1 LSCADFPLALALTR
15 CHTPLRVCRV
25 RRQELGN
32 LPLTL
37 ATSIT
42 GFDVLMRIH
51 RDLYHLSEA
60 SAGRAHLTMDA
71 RQQARLGFDTALA
84 PMVPASG
91 EVWLPLSLHS
101 PCTTTHSFHHCL

>member
-1 LSCADFPLALALTR
+1 MSCTDFPLALALTR

-60 SAGRAHLTMDA
+60 SAGRAHLHMDA